1 MDRDLFREIMKFAVE
16 KAREITDKQK
26 ALEVKYLYKEFDK
39 QIGKVLYVG
48 EYIQYGDKLYEVVQ
62 EHIAQADWT
71 PNISK
76 SIFMVIDKEHQGTI
90 EDPIPAQE
98 NMIYYNGK
106 YYIEEDAL
114 YLCVR
119 DSEIALQFMP
129 SVLVGNYFEIV
140 GDINIGDNEEE
151 NEEEGNEEERNENI
165 ENGEEIEEGNENI
178 ENGGEIEEG
187 NEEEGN
193 ENIENGEEIEEGTI
207 ENPILVENPISGM
220 NYTIGKYYKCG
231 DVIYHCIRDGYLYHD
246 PSALIGIYFE
256 IA

>member
-165 ENGEEIEEGNENI
+165 ENGEEIEEG
-178 ENGGEIEEG
+178 
-187 NEEEGN
+187 
-193 ENIENGEEIEEGTI
+193 TI